1 MGGDVAENKT
11 KQTEKSVTAFLAG
24 IKDPETQKDCRQLV
38 KLIGTIT
45 KAKPKMWGSSMV
57 GFGNHHYRY
66 ASGREGDI
74 FVIGFAP
81 RKTSLVL
88 YQMGG
93 LDKKSELLKKL
104 GKYKLGGGCLYIRR
118 LEDIHLPTLK
128 KLLLQSVKRSK
139 TANP

>member
-1 MGGDVAENKT
+1 MAENKT
-11 KQTEKSVTAFLAG
+11 KQTEKSVAAFLAG
-24 IKDPETQKDCRQLV
+24 IKDLDTRKDSRQLV
-38 KLIGTIT
+38 KLMYGLT

-57 GFGNHHYRY
+57 GFGTYHYKY

-104 GKYKLGGGCLYIRR
+104 GKHKRGGGCLYIRR

-128 KLLLQSVKRSK
+128 KLLQQSVRRAKG
-139 TANP
+139 

>member
-1 MGGDVAENKT
+1 MAENKT
-11 KQTEKSVTAFLAG
+11 KQTEKSVAAFLAG
-24 IKDPETQKDCRQLV
+24 IKAVDTRKDCHQLV
-38 KLIGTIT
+38 KLMQGIT
-45 KAKPKMWGSSMV
+45 KTKPKMWGSSMV
-57 GFGNHHYRY
+57 GFGNHHYQY

-93 LDKKSELLKKL
+93 LDKKSELLEKL
-104 GKYKLGGGCLYIRR
+104 GKHKLGGGCLYIRR

-128 KLLLQSVKRSK
+128 KLLQQSVKRTK
-139 TANP
+139 AARR